1 MTVTLRT
8 APDTARLIAASV
20 LQGQGAVTSP
30 TESATHPDAPDTDH
44 IIDAAGFDSFPAS
57 DPPGWWSGAEPP
69 PTSSQN
75 EVEST

>member
-8 APDTARLIAASV
+8 APDY
-20 LQGQGAVTSP
+20 
-30 TESATHPDAPDTDH
+30 

-69 PTSSQN
+69 PTSSP
-75 EVEST
+75 VIAHTGP